1 MISTMAPDR
10 IIAVNGVELAV
21 VDRGDT
27 ASGALPLVL
36 LHGFT
41 GGKVD
46 FADAIDDLARD
57 RRVVA
62 WDHRGHAD
70 STNTGDPATYT
81 FDQLADD
88 AAGVVAAL
96 GLEQFHLLGH
106 SMGGVVAQRYVLAH
120 RAQVRSLVL
129 MDTAGTAMPALPASF
144 VESTVALGRSEGM
157 GAVAAKMRRFAA
169 DMPVPP
175 EAKERIL
182 DRLEEKLSNMDVE
195 AFGSLGRALGEFP
208 SMLDRLGAELS
219 VPVTIIVGE
228 HDAGLRPAAD
238 ALHAAIAGSGL
249 VVIAGAAH
257 SPQDEQPAAWLDAV
271 RAHLARAEAT
281 SS

>member
-1 MISTMAPDR
+1 MIWAVAPDR

-21 VDRGDT
+21 VDRGDPAT
-27 ASGALPLVL
+27 GALPLVL

-46 FADAIDDLARD
+46 FADVIDDLARD

-88 AAGVVAAL
+88 AAGVVEAL
-96 GLEQFHLLGH
+96 GLDQFHLLGH
-106 SMGGVVAQRYVLAH
+106 SMGGIVAQRFALAH
-120 RAQVRSLVL
+120 GSQIRSLVL
-129 MDTAGTAMPALPASF
+129 MDTAGAAMPALPASF
-144 VESTVALGRSEGM
+144 VESTVAQGRSEGM
-157 GAVAAKMRRFAA
+157 GTVAAKMRRFAA

-182 DRLEEKLSNMDVE
+182 DRLEEKLTKMDVE
-195 AFGSLGRALGEFP
+195 AFDSLGRALGEFP
-208 SMLDRLGAELS
+208 SMLERLGAELS
-219 VPVTIIVGE
+219 VPVTILVGE
-228 HDAGLRPAAD
+228 HDTGLLPAAE
-238 ALHAAIAGSGL
+238 ALHAAVAGSEL

-257 SPQDEQPAAWLDAV
+257 SPQDEQPTAWLEAV

-281 SS
+281 KA

>member
-1 MISTMAPDR
+1 MISAMASDR
-10 IIAVNGVELAV
+10 TIAVNGVELAV
-21 VDRGDT
+21 VDRGEPAT
-27 ASGALPLVL
+27 GALPLVL

-46 FADAIDDLARD
+46 FADVIDDLARD

-88 AAGVVAAL
+88 AAGIVEAL

-129 MDTAGTAMPALPASF
+129 MDTAGAAMPALPASF
-144 VESTVALGRSEGM
+144 VESTVAQGRSEGM
-157 GAVAAKMRRFAA
+157 GAVAAMMRRFAA

-175 EAKERIL
+175 EAKERVL
-182 DRLEEKLSNMDVE
+182 DRLEEKLTKMDVE
-195 AFGSLGRALGEFP
+195 AFDSLGRALGEFP
-208 SMLDRLGAELS
+208 SMLERLGAELS
-219 VPVTIIVGE
+219 VPVTILVGE
-228 HDAGLRPAAD
+228 HDTGLRPAAE
-238 ALHAAIAGSGL
+238 ALHAAVAGSEL

-257 SPQDEQPAAWLDAV
+257 SPQDEQPTAWLEVV

-281 SS
+281 KA